1 MTLQYWTIGEINKV
15 IELAN
20 LGHTAREIAA
30 AIGNGRTKNAIIGL
44 LNRRKVS
51 IKVDQKAQKARATR
65 RKSTKRIVTSNSGEV
80 FPVLNP
86 VAPKVYGKMNILDA
100 GPNNCRWIEGD
111 GTMICGDPVKDHSS
125 WCECH
130 YARVFTS
137 RAIAAMEAE
146 AVKRRREEENWLPE
160 RKRF

>member
-1 MTLQYWTIGEINKV
+1 MKQTYWTIAEINKAV
-15 IELAN
+15 ELSKT
-20 LGHTAREIAA
+20 GYTAREIAA
-30 AIGNGRTKNAIIGL
+30 MLGNGRTKNAVIGL
-44 LNRRKVS
+44 LSRQKVAMM
-51 IKVDQKAQKARATR
+51 VDPAAYKKRATR
-65 RKSTKRIVTSNSGEV
+65 RKSTKRIIAGISEPPFAV
-80 FPVLNP
+80 PKP

-137 RAIAAMEAE
+137 RAIAAMGAE
-146 AVKRRREEENWLPE
+146 AVKRRREEENWLPD